1 MPSFSLINSIDK
13 IMIATFSSRYVG
25 QDSQEKADPHL
36 FLGTPKA
43 QMNSCNTSW
52 DRIHMATF
60 YTGRDTSCIE
70 KEVLVNVKMI
80 IAKDKIHVNA
90 VWSLQRLYLP
100 FAQLFGRMLFQKNSK
115 YCVWCFYQFCC
126 SISALCT
133 VGQSFT
139 SKEILF

>member
-1 MPSFSLINSIDK
+1 
-13 IMIATFSSRYVG
+13 MIATFSSRYVG

-52 DRIHMATF
+52 DRIHLATF
-60 YTGRDTSCIE
+60 YTGRDTSCVE

-100 FAQLFGRMLFQKNSK
+100 FAQLFDRMLSQKK
-115 YCVWCFYQFCC
+115 IKILHLMFLPIFLQHQ
-126 SISALCT
+126 CT
-133 VGQSFT
+133 VYSGWIF
-139 SKEILF
+139 LFKTFFCHVD